1 MKPTRPIQF
10 HSFYR
15 GVDHKRLIAM
25 LAVSCA
31 VHLALI
37 ALAAFMIAHKPA
49 YRRSSPSVINVTMVS
64 FPSKASEAKPPGPV
78 APKVEATA
86 EQKIPKPAPKAET
99 PPPVPVEQKPV
110 PETPKP
116 EAVSV
121 AKKTEP
127 VKPKESLKKKTFK
140 PDQVV
145 ESAIKRIEARAESTK
160 PDPLAQALDRLKKD
174 VAKGRPD
181 ASAGSDSPPGA
192 GHSAGGEGD
201 GEGGEVGTIEEFYAE
216 TVVKPQVQK
225 NWALSDKLAGDIQNA
240 EARLVITIA
249 PSGEIV
255 DIWFETRSGNA
266 YLDESVYRAVK
277 KANPLPPLP
286 GGRKSS
292 LSVGMRFT
300 SAGVQ

>member
-1 MKPTRPIQF
+1 MKPTRPIQV

-37 ALAAFMIAHKPA
+37 ALTAFMIAHKPA

-64 FPSKASEAKPPGPV
+64 FPSSRPEAKSSGPA
-78 APKVEATA
+78 APKVETPA
-86 EQKIPKPAPKAET
+86 EQKIPEPAPKEK
-99 PPPVPVEQKPV
+99 PPAPAVQEKPV

-140 PDQVV
+140 PDKVV
-145 ESAIKRIEARAESTK
+145 ESAVKRIEARAESTK
-160 PDPLAQALDRLKKD
+160 PDSLAQALDKLKKD
-174 VAKGRPD
+174 VAKGPPNQ
-181 ASAGSDSPPGA
+181 AAGSALPAGA
-192 GHSAGGEGD
+192 GSSDGSEAGGEG
-201 GEGGEVGTIEEFYAE
+201 GGEVGTIWEVYANNIVME
-216 TVVKPQVQK
+216 QVQK
-225 NWALSDKLAGDIQNA
+225 NWAFPEQLAGKIQNA
-240 EARLVITIA
+240 EALLVITIA
-249 PSGEIV
+249 SSGEIV

-266 YLDESVYRAVK
+266 YLDESAYRAVK
-277 KANPLPPLP
+277 KSNPLPPP
-286 GGRKSS
+286 PAGKSP
-292 LSVGMRFT
+292 LSVGLYFT
-300 SAGVQ
+300 PSGVQK